1 MGIVPWI
8 RVSAGKKTRDRS
20 GGSAPAVGPVS
31 SAVDRHDP
39 GQWLASQ
46 QLIEFARG
54 NAKESKLGPAN
65 APLLVVCE
73 IVTITPGS
81 VPLNLEETKL
91 FDLMMRAINLDRTHS
106 QLCAISPSSSNSADA
121 SINQTVSQLCGAQ
134 TAAVLFF
141 CRGQNISDQTTIR
154 QQLHTPHLPPLPL
167 WCVAH
172 PSDLMARPQL
182 KRSAWESL
190 KAIKATLGSE

>member
-1 MGIVPWI
+1 MGIVPWV
-8 RVSAGKKTRDRS
+8 RVNPGKDTHDRS
-20 GGSAPAVGPVS
+20 GGSAPSKSPVS
-31 SAVDRHDP
+31 TAADKHDP

-46 QLIEFARG
+46 RLLEFARG
-54 NAKESKLGPAN
+54 NARDHKLGPVN
-65 APLLVVCE
+65 AQLLVICE
-73 IVTITPGS
+73 SVTIAPGT

-91 FDLMMRAINLDRTHS
+91 FDLMMRAINLDRTHC
-106 QLCAISPSSSNSADA
+106 QLCAVSPYSNDLADSLIS
-121 SINQTVSQLCGAQ
+121 QTVSQLCGMQ

-141 CRGQNISDQTTIR
+141 CRGQNMSDQTPVR

-172 PSDLMARPQL
+172 PSDLMAKPQL

-190 KAIKATLGSE
+190 KAIKATLRSE